1 MLAPTKCVWF
11 EYRPFLVKMNEDFAI
26 VENTKTNY
34 ELCDVKTLMGLPCVL
49 PLPECVQNLSKF
61 GQSHHDFICDFIV
74 IMKMC

>member
-26 VENTKTNY
+26 VENTKKNY

-49 PLPECVQNLSKF
+49 SLLECV
-61 GQSHHDFICDFIV
+61 
-74 IMKMC
+74 